1 MLTRE
6 TNRSTYAGIALLT
19 AGFLL
24 FAAGV
29 AAVAAGP
36 PGGSDVALYAT
47 APLLYW
53 IGIATALA
61 AALLVVFALDMPA
74 RVRDLALG
82 LAGSVGISIVG
93 LPLLTGYYFY
103 GRGDSLTHLGWVR
116 MLESGSLDPTSLL
129 YPAVHTV
136 AVALSEVAGFSTNHA
151 LELAVVLYAGVF
163 LLFVPMCVRVLAD
176 HRWAFAVGAVSA
188 LLFLPV
194 NNVSTFVMAHPT
206 TQALFVLP
214 LVLYLLFRY
223 LSGITAPT
231 VGSLASPDGV
241 LLGMSGL
248 GFVLLHPQQAL
259 SLAFF
264 FLSILV
270 LRRLAARYEFALQ
283 FSEFRSL
290 TAQTSLLFGAFL
302 VWSSGHERVGSAS
315 LAVLEGLIGGSP
327 AADEVVQRS
336 SSLGDLGG
344 SVVELF
350 VKLFS
355 VGLLYALLTVLAVGV
370 ALYAHYRG
378 RQYLSGRSELVV
390 LVAAASV
397 PVMGGFL
404 AFGAASLTT
413 QPFRYL
419 AALLVIGTVLGAVAL
434 ADGLPSLL
442 GRSWRSRGV
451 RALVVVVLAASLV
464 LQLAVLHPSPYIYK
478 SSGAI
483 EEAEY
488 DGYTTAFDSRP
499 EGMAFT
505 GLRAG
510 PGRWVDAHY
519 GTYATETETFPGK
532 SEGIPGPALADSPRS
547 YYNESRYLPI
557 SDNAV
562 WSETVVYEG
571 LRYPERAFD
580 GLRTT
585 PGIGRVHTTGALD
598 LYLIESREE

>member
-1 MLTRE
+1 VR
-6 TNRSTYAGIALLT
+6 YDPGI
-19 AGFLL
+19 
-24 FAAGV
+24 
-29 AAVAAGP
+29 
-36 PGGSDVALYAT
+36 
-47 APLLYW
+47 
-53 IGIATALA
+53 
-61 AALLVVFALDMPA
+61 
-74 RVRDLALG
+74 G
-82 LAGSVGISIVG
+82 LSK
-93 LPLLTGYYFY
+93 Y
-103 GRGDSLTHLGWVR
+103 
-116 MLESGSLDPTSLL
+116 
-129 YPAVHTV
+129 
-136 AVALSEVAGFSTNHA
+136 
-151 LELAVVLYAGVF
+151 
-163 LLFVPMCVRVLAD
+163 
-176 HRWAFAVGAVSA
+176 
-188 LLFLPV
+188 
-194 NNVSTFVMAHPT
+194 
-206 TQALFVLP
+206 
-214 LVLYLLFRY
+214 
-223 LSGITAPT
+223 
-231 VGSLASPDGV
+231 
-241 LLGMSGL
+241 
-248 GFVLLHPQQAL
+248 
-259 SLAFF
+259 
-264 FLSILV
+264 
-270 LRRLAARYEFALQ
+270 
-283 FSEFRSL
+283 RSL
-290 TAQTSLLFGAFL
+290 TAQTLLLFGGFA

-344 SVVELF
+344 SVGELF

-355 VGLLYALLTVLAVGV
+355 VGLVYALLTLLAVSV

-378 RQYLSGRSELVV
+378 REYLTGRSDLVV

-419 AALLVIGTVLGAVAL
+419 AALLVIGTILGAVAL
-434 ADGLPSLL
+434 ADGIPSLL

-464 LQLAVLHPSPYIYK
+464 LQLAALHPSPYIYK

-483 EEAEY
+483 DEAEY

-499 EGMAFT
+499 AEMAFT

-532 SEGIPGPALADSPRS
+532 SEGIPGPALTDTPRS

-557 SDNAV
+557 SDHAV

-571 LRYPERAFD
+571 LRYPERAFE

-598 LYLIESREE
+598 LYLIESRND